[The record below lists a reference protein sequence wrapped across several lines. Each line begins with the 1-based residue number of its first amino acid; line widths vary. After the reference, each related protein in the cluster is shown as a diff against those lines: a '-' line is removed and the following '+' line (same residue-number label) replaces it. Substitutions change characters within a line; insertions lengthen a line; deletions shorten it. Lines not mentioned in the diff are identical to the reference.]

1 MNEYFL
7 LLSKYIPLQE
17 KPELSLPIV
26 ASVIGWWFL
35 TKSIVFLQ
43 KDKYPQNLE
52 ITQQQL
58 YQRLRRVHQQI
69 IFMYSSI
76 NAFRFFI
83 YCRFFVGANTEIS
96 GGGGKTSAGLP
107 C

>member
-1 MNEYFL
+1 MNEFFL

-69 IFMYSSI
+69 IFLCIVLSMLSGFHLKMY
-76 NAFRFFI
+76 
-83 YCRFFVGANTEIS
+83 
-96 GGGGKTSAGLP
+96 L
-107 C
+107 